1 MFRPAASWEYR
12 WKFTLLVLSQPLF
25 VHVGHWWLGLEGP
38 WHSTVFPMPA
48 AIIAVLLISVGTL
61 LRVWGTSTLTQEV
74 MGSLDPDTRTLVSD
88 GPYAMCR
95 NPLYLGSLLLFA
107 GIGVFAAPPIAIALA
122 IFHWVRYERVIRF
135 EENNLQSEWGS
146 EFDRYCESVPRWL
159 PELRMLF
166 RKSPHADLSG
176 VLANGLF
183 VGIWLGSLVAIAT
196 GELWALYAVEIVGGA
211 IMATW
216 HTTVGRVAGSPR
228 PQPIM
233 IEEGRRAA

>member
-1 MFRPAASWEYR
+1 
-12 WKFTLLVLSQPLF
+12 
-25 VHVGHWWLGLEGP
+25 
-38 WHSTVFPMPA
+38 
-48 AIIAVLLISVGTL
+48 
-61 LRVWGTSTLTQEV
+61 
-74 MGSLDPDTRTLVSD
+74 
-88 GPYAMCR
+88 
-95 NPLYLGSLLLFA
+95 
-107 GIGVFAAPPIAIALA
+107 
-122 IFHWVRYERVIRF
+122 
-135 EENNLQSEWGS
+135 
-146 EFDRYCESVPRWL
+146 
-159 PELRMLF
+159 MLF

-216 HTTVGRVAGSPR
+216 HTTVGRVDGSPR